1 MKFPKIDKYIL
12 FEVIGRGGMGEI
24 FLGKNPGF
32 DGIGKFLAI
41 KKIRPEFTLD
51 PEMVRLFR
59 REAQVA
65 IKLNHSNIGSIYEFG
80 MHDQSFFL
88 VMEFIAGT
96 SLDNIFQRFKA
107 GTLHLGP
114 QEAIHI
120 ILARA
125 SALSYAHRFV
135 DPETQEPSPVIHR
148 DVSPHNILVSYEGE
162 VKLIDFGIA
171 RMEGGAHHT
180 QTGAVMGKVVYMS
193 PEQLRGE
200 RVDHRT
206 DIYALGI
213 ILWELLTGSRYYGGQ
228 DNNEIRQRLQ
238 ESKGPKP
245 LPGNIPFKNEL
256 DEFLQHMMAPDPK
269 SRYATAEELAADLQF
284 FYNQNFPGHSQMN
297 LRTVLQEA
305 YVDDIREL
313 KRKLARYS
321 ALGSKQNH
329 SNDDLD
335 ETAVVTSTVTA
346 ITPTMTIQVPAS
358 LAKNEDDLRKLVEDV
373 VSSQVTSI
381 TTNRDQPKWKK
392 IAKVRYLWILGL
404 LVFTL
409 NIAFNQGYRSQFLE
423 NVALLEDL
431 YQRIY
436 KNREDIRVVTGS
448 DGQVVA
454 LKVGSRVVAGKENSE
469 PPKETIPLINKVAPI
484 TMEMNQGGN
493 TPSAETPDQAPPTQR
508 AQPSQPTVPEPRQPA
523 SKSKTVS
530 ENTKPKENGSE
541 YKLFIDSEPRGADIY
556 INGKK
561 YEWPTPVYVK
571 FKSNKTVK
579 LELRKKGYQRHME
592 LTSPSIGVVR
602 PRLTN
607 SP

>member
-1 MKFPKIDKYIL
+1 MKFPMIDKYIL

-41 KKIRPEFTLD
+41 KRIRPDFTLD

-80 MHDQSFFL
+80 MHEQSFFL

-107 GTLHLGP
+107 GTIHLGP
-114 QEAIHI
+114 QDALNI
-120 ILARA
+120 ILAIG

-135 DPETQEPSPVIHR
+135 DPETQEPTPVVHR

-193 PEQLRGE
+193 PEQMRGE

-213 ILWELLTGSRYYGGQ
+213 ILWELLTGTRYYGGQ
-228 DNNEIRQRLQ
+228 DNSDIRQRLL

-245 LPGNIPFKNEL
+245 LPGNIPFKTEL
-256 DEFLQHMMAPDPK
+256 DEFLQHMMAPNSTD
-269 SRYATAEELAADLQF
+269 RYATAEEMVADLQF

-297 LRTVLQEA
+297 LRSMLQEA
-305 YVDDIREL
+305 YLDDIREL

-321 ALGSKQNH
+321 ALGSKQSHGETN
-329 SNDDLD
+329 LD
-335 ETAVVTSTVTA
+335 QTAVVTSTVTA
-346 ITPTMTIQVPAS
+346 ITPTLTIQVPAN
-358 LAKNEDDLRKLVEDV
+358 LAQSEEDLRKLVEDV

-381 TTNRDQPKWKK
+381 TSNRHQSRWKK
-392 IAKVRYLWILGL
+392 FVKLRYLWILGL
-404 LVFTL
+404 LIFTL
-409 NIAFNQGYRSQFLE
+409 NIAFNEAYRSQFLS
-423 NVALLEDL
+423 NIALLEDL
-431 YQRIY
+431 YQR
-436 KNREDIRVVTGS
+436 
-448 DGQVVA
+448 
-454 LKVGSRVVAGKENSE
+454 
-469 PPKETIPLINKVAPI
+469 
-484 TMEMNQGGN
+484 
-493 TPSAETPDQAPPTQR
+493 
-508 AQPSQPTVPEPRQPA
+508 
-523 SKSKTVS
+523 
-530 ENTKPKENGSE
+530 
-541 YKLFIDSEPRGADIY
+541 
-556 INGKK
+556 
-561 YEWPTPVYVK
+561 
-571 FKSNKTVK
+571 
-579 LELRKKGYQRHME
+579 
-592 LTSPSIGVVR
+592 
-602 PRLTN
+602 
-607 SP
+607 